1 MQGVY
6 LKFYVQESARHRGK
20 LTYEWLLEQA
30 RTLGIKGGSAFRAI
44 AGFGRHGHLHEEH
57 FFELAGDVPVQ
68 VGFAVKEADAERL
81 LDCLANEGLNLFYLR
96 LPVEIGVTGKVLGDP
111 PPAS

>member
-6 LKFYVQESARHRGK
+6 LKFYMQESARHHGK

-30 RTLGIKGGSAFRAI
+30 RALGIQGGSAFRAI

-57 FFELAGDVPVQ
+57 FFELAGEVPVQ
-68 VGFAVKEADAERL
+68 RDGAERVQRQHRGATPL
-81 LDCLANEGLNLFYLR
+81 VG
-96 LPVEIGVTGKVLGDP
+96 GG
-111 PPAS
+111 